1 MTYFIAAWI
10 VDAEITLV
18 ESDTSPIV
26 QNHAP
31 DTPFDFRVIA
41 EVDGEYQDAGVV
53 LPLLSWD
60 GKALSG
66 VPIIS
71 QHVETSTM

>member
-1 MTYFIAAWI
+1 MTYFIASWI
-10 VDAEITLV
+10 LNDQIVMV
-18 ESDTSPIV
+18 ESDTSEIT

-31 DTPFDFRVIA
+31 ELLCDLRVIA
-41 EVDGEYQDAGVV
+41 EVEGEYQDAGVV

-71 QHVETSTM
+71 QHVEISTV

>member
-1 MTYFIAAWI
+1 MTWYINAYIINDDVAHIHCCDLPINSTAIEIDENFIK
-10 VDAEITLV
+10 VV
-18 ESDTSPIV
+18 
-26 QNHAP
+26 
-31 DTPFDFRVIA
+31 A

-71 QHVETSTM
+71 QHVETSTV